1 MEKENIIFFSIIFI
15 LLSCIFGILL
25 IFPVVS
31 AFNIT
36 TDEITETSITWNL
49 TEIGNYTIVS
59 ASFDG
64 INITD
69 ISPITKILM
78 QSDLTARTGH
88 ILTIIDSNG
97 ETSTENA
104 ITSILS
110 LSENEKFYASIN
122 MYIFVILALICAA
135 IGAFIPP
142 IGLGAC
148 IFAVLG
154 LSSSVNNSL
163 SMGLLCMILLI
174 IGIVEGIS
182 TFSTWG
188 E

>member
-1 MEKENIIFFSIIFI
+1 MSYNDMERIKMKKESIIFLFIISII
-15 LLSCIFGILL
+15 LLCYPI
-25 IFPVVS
+25 S

-36 TDEITETSITWNL
+36 IDEKTENSITWNL
-49 TEIGNYTIVS
+49 TEIGSYTIVS

-69 ISPITKILM
+69 ISPTTKILI

-88 ILTIIDSNG
+88 ILTIIDSSG
-97 ETSTENA
+97 ETSSKNA
-104 ITSILS
+104 ITSVLS

-135 IGAFIPP
+135 IGAFIPL
-142 IGLGAC
+142 IGFATC

-154 LSSSVNNSL
+154 LLSSFNNSVA
-163 SMGLLCMILLI
+163 MALLCMILLI
-174 IGIVEGIS
+174 VGIIDCING
-182 TFSTWG
+182 
-188 E
+188 